1 MTTPCEA
8 KARLLS
14 SLIHAFSL
22 PAFCSSIFPDR
33 EDLVNMN
40 NMMLPSQHLKNMRRI
55 AQTSSSGHR
64 RYYGSVSRLQQGSR
78 NRLVIPLE
86 RRTEAP
92 WDARCLSSQLPPPIF
107 LQQRWQS
114 TSNDPSKSEKKDE
127 TIESEE
133 KSGTDSLRDTIN
145 RLKEGQGGDT
155 TTSASRLGGGDMF
168 RNLADSWAWAQTEIS
183 KAWNDLLGEVMN
195 PKEINKR
202 LRTARPD
209 ASATTTEEEDEKY
222 TGSVAL
228 MVIDESEHLTAW
240 ERMQRRLSEAPLI
253 QSILEKSQEIYE
265 HSGAKKAKQKLDNLA
280 EDAREAWETSQ
291 NPWVYRVSNVYET
304 VTSLNPESMAIR
316 ELQVL
321 DPEFNLDRWHEDLV
335 DYTLP
340 QLMRWFLEGK
350 ISLLKPWLGE
360 AVFKRI
366 AAEIAARKKEKVQID
381 THVLA
386 ILRSNIIAIDVSENG
401 TAAQQRRRIRN
412 AHPCSEHGVSV
423 PRVKYTHRTL

>member
-1 MTTPCEA
+1 M
-8 KARLLS
+8 S
-14 SLIHAFSL
+14 YNH
-22 PAFCSSIFPDR
+22 
-33 EDLVNMN
+33 
-40 NMMLPSQHLKNMRRI
+40 
-55 AQTSSSGHR
+55 
-64 RYYGSVSRLQQGSR
+64 RLQQQQESLADLHLAR
-78 NRLVIPLE
+78 RQDPL
-86 RRTEAP
+86 
-92 WDARCLSSQLPPPIF
+92 LQLRYTF
-107 LQQRWQS
+107 FYQQQQQQQSRWQS
-114 TSNDPSKSEKKDE
+114 TTAAGDPSNPEKKDKDDNDNKGDDDKTE
-127 TIESEE
+127 DKS
-133 KSGTDSLRDTIN
+133 SGTDSLRDTIH
-145 RLKEGQGGDT
+145 RLKQERGET
-155 TTSASRLGGGDMF
+155 TTSGESSARSSTDVF
-168 RNLADSWAWAQTEIS
+168 RNFAEFYAWTQTEVN
-183 KAWNDLLGEVMN
+183 KAWKDLLGEVFN

-202 LRTARPD
+202 LKTARPD

-222 TGSVAL
+222 TGTVAV

-253 QSILEKSQEIYE
+253 HAILEKTSEIYDK
-265 HSGAKKAKQKLDNLA
+265 SGAKKAKQKIDDLA

-360 AVFKRI
+360 SVFKRM

-386 ILRSNIIAIDVSENG
+386 ILRSNIIAIEV
-401 TAAQQRRRIRN
+401 
-412 AHPCSEHGVSV
+412 CVCV
-423 PRVKYTHRTL
+423 